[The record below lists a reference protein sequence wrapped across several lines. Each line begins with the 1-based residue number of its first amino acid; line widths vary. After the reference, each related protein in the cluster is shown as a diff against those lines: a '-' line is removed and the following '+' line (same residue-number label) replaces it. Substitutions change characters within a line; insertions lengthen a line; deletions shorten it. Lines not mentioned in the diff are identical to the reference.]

1 MAVRKPAPCSPS
13 AIAIKVAIVFG
24 CASVAMGEGSDEQL
38 RVRDPEF
45 VWRSDMGEL
54 ALQEDWTIKAPY
66 LPSTVVNDS
75 QRGEVMKMESCGCCG
90 HYYTVQGF
98 ECTMETPCLISYYV
112 KGPNAWQGFSNQ
124 VSNLNCM
131 TKQSASTQ

>member
-1 MAVRKPAPCSPS
+1 MIQHGGTQPAPSVHWL
-13 AIAIKVAIVFG
+13 IAIKVAIFLQWAEVP
-24 CASVAMGEGSDEQL
+24 SLAMGEDSEEQL
-38 RVRDPEF
+38 RIHAPEF
-45 VWRSDMGEL
+45 VWRSNMGEL

-75 QRGEVMKMESCGCCG
+75 ERGEVMKMESCGCCG

-98 ECTMETPCLISYYV
+98 KCTMETPCLISYYV

-124 VSNLNCM
+124 VGDN
-131 TKQSASTQ
+131 